1 MQLLKRYLIQPMLT
15 RKSNRSGFFPMT
27 TVSVIAFT
35 LFWGNLAS
43 YAQGNEAQS
52 VPYNGSYLY
61 KYGIS
66 PKVFNL
72 LLSPM
77 YQEEVSFSADWT
89 LSENMNSQH
98 NQIDL
103 QMDYDPYYEFGNQLF
118 VIVRD
123 PATYQHWSKRQIKKY
138 VSVQNEK
145 FKELKDFNLV
155 NQEDIRFLKQSGD
168 STIFSFSL
176 RKPILPWK
184 IKHISSFTGR
194 MYLQDGEL
202 RKLSLNSVKKFK
214 SAGVRYDAYTAS
226 VFFKGNREEGYLLD
240 YYQTNGSGTKKGE
253 SYNYSESLD
262 IVSYQDKEKNS
273 LTHFSTSVR
282 KPGQANSK
290 ADTFKIKLER
300 SLPFL
305 GNAARKAG
313 YALPQPWGINLFSHF
328 QKESYQLN
336 NIVLNGVNLS
346 ELVFQQGGSTADV
359 DIGVTAGMADVWIL
373 PFLNFSVL
381 HGRIYGNTNVRF
393 ELNDE
398 IKALLGWL
406 GEPAEAIEFNVDVGG
421 SISGVGMTV
430 AGGYKNLFATLATQ
444 YMVQTTEVAG
454 STVRAFVA
462 TPLIGLRMPKIV
474 NIMVGAQYQYS
485 DTEVSGS
492 FNLSGSDN
500 TFSLTLEPK
509 TWNFMMGIQRD
520 ISNHWTGSFQAG
532 FGERKSSTLVLGYR
546 F

>member
-1 MQLLKRYLIQPMLT
+1 M
-15 RKSNRSGFFPMT
+15 
-27 TVSVIAFT
+27 
-35 LFWGNLAS
+35 
-43 YAQGNEAQS
+43 
-52 VPYNGSYLY
+52 PYNGSYLY

-77 YQEEVSFSADWT
+77 YQEEVSFSADWR
-89 LSENMNSQH
+89 LSENIKNKN
-98 NQIDL
+98 NQVNL
-103 QMDYDPYYEFGNQLF
+103 QMDYDPNYEYGNQLF

-123 PATYQHWSKRQIKKY
+123 QNTYQYWSKRQIKKY

-145 FKELKDFNLV
+145 FKELRDFSLV
-155 NQEDIRFLKQSGD
+155 NQEDIHYLKESGD

-184 IKHISSFTGR
+184 IKHISRFTGR

-202 RKLSLNSVKKFK
+202 KKLSLNAVKKFK
-214 SAGVRYDAYTAS
+214 SSGVRYDEYTAS

-240 YYQTNGSGTKKGE
+240 YYQTNGSGTKKGQP
-253 SYNYSESLD
+253 YNYSEQLD
-262 IVSYQDKEKNS
+262 VVSYQDKEKKTITN
-273 LTHFSTSVR
+273 FSTR
-282 KPGQANSK
+282 ERQAGEVHSK
-290 ADTFKIKLER
+290 SDTFKIKLER

-313 YALPQPWGINLFSHF
+313 YELPQPWGINLFSHF
-328 QKESYQLN
+328 QKESYLLN
-336 NIVLNGVNLS
+336 NIVLNGINLS
-346 ELVFQQGGSTADV
+346 DLIFQQGGSTAQV

-373 PFLNFSVL
+373 PFLNFSVM
-381 HGRIYGNTNVRF
+381 HGRIYGNTDVRL

-406 GEPAEAIEFNVDVGG
+406 GEPADAVEFNVDVGG
-421 SISGVGMTV
+421 SISGVGMTI
-430 AGGYKNLFATLATQ
+430 AGGYKNLFATLNTQ
-444 YMVQTTEVAG
+444 YVVQTTEISG

-485 DTEVSGS
+485 DTDVSGS

-500 TFSLTLEPK
+500 TFSLMLQPK

-520 ISNHWTGSFQAG
+520 ISNHWTGSFQVG
-532 FGERKSSTLVLGYR
+532 FGERKSSTLVVGYR